1 MPNRSSEPAEDGDGT
16 ERRRVAGLDEPLPEG
31 EEVLW
36 EGGPDRTALA
46 RHLLH
51 GRKIFVYFALLAAW
65 SLITG
70 LREGSAAGTVA
81 LDASLYLLAGGAVVG
96 VCHAIAEVIRRHT
109 AYLLTDERLLL
120 NVGFAF
126 PKVINLPLDQ
136 IESASIRTRRDGT
149 GLVTA
154 RPAEPLGLGYL
165 LLWPHARPWHLRRP
179 EPALRGL
186 AEPRRVGELLADA
199 LEATRSAREE
209 ADGDAPAPGDA
220 GGAEGRSSVSS
231 GSRADVGTRAAGGAS
246 T

>member
-1 MPNRSSEPAEDGDGT
+1 MPSPSSEPDAEATG
-16 ERRRVAGLDEPLPEG
+16 RRRVAGLDEPLPEG

-65 SLITG
+65 SLLTG
-70 LREGSAAGTVA
+70 LREGAAAGTIAV
-81 LDASLYLLAGGAVVG
+81 DASLYLLAGGAVVG

-136 IESASIRTRRDGT
+136 IESASIRTRRDGSGILT
-149 GLVTA
+149 V
-154 RPAEPLGLGYL
+154 RPAEKLGLGYF
-165 LLWPHARPWHLRRP
+165 LLWPHARPWHLRQP

-209 ADGDAPAPGDA
+209 ADGDEPTS
-220 GGAEGRSSVSS
+220 GASDGPEDRTSVSS
-231 GSRADVGTRAAGGAS
+231 GSRPDVGPRAAGGAS